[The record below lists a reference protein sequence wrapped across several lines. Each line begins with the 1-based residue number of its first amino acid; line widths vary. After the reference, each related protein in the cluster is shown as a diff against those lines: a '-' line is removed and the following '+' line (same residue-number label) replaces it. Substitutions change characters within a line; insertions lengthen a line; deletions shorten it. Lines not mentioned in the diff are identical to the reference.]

1 MSHRRTAGSLRA
13 QAAQRRAI
21 FAGLALAAAVLVAT
35 PGVASADVT
44 AECDF
49 LEASA
54 KTGDKPA
61 MDAELKPLE
70 KKLKKAPFASWNQFK
85 LLSHSQKTLA
95 KKKAEPISLKVG
107 SATATLVEIVDKSRV
122 RLTVT
127 MDDAKGKQV
136 TNTTTIDAGDY
147 VIYVNTPAPNEGHL
161 LSVTCK

>member
-1 MSHRRTAGSLRA
+1 L
-13 QAAQRRAI
+13 RAI
-21 FAGLALAAAVLVAT
+21 FAGLALAAAALVAT
-35 PGVASADVT
+35 PRTARADVT

-70 KKLKKAPFASWNQFK
+70 KKLKKMPFASWNQFK
-85 LLSHSQKTLA
+85 LLSHSQKMLA

-107 SATATLVEIVDKSRV
+107 SATATLVEIVDKSKV

-136 TNTTTIDAGDY
+136 SSNTTTVEAGDY